1 MDGRLRHACAGSALG
16 SPMRLKRVYPT
27 TACCMGCVRPPRAG
41 SRMRGARQ
49 KQIKAITGPSLPQ
62 NQAIAPITQSRIGRT
77 GAPQHG
83 KKWKAPAAV

>member
-1 MDGRLRHACAGSALG
+1 MDGRLRTRLCRVGAWFA
-16 SPMRLKRVYPT
+16 MRLKRVYPT
-27 TACCMGCVRPPRAG
+27 TACCIGCVRPPRAG

-49 KQIKAITGPSLPQ
+49 KQTEAITGPSLPQ

-83 KKWKAPAAV
+83 KKWKAAAAV